1 MNLMQAP
8 VCEDCY
14 CLFLIQA
21 KELCRL
27 AGSLWEGVEARCLW
41 MKHPRPH
48 PGACVSV
55 FHLLE
60 ILKQLWIGDVVIP
73 KLHKRKLRLR
83 EHLQPGPG
91 CTPSK

>member
-1 MNLMQAP
+1 MNPMQAP
-8 VCEDCY
+8 VCEGCY

-27 AGSLWEGVEARCLW
+27 ARSLGEGVEARCLW
-41 MKHPRPH
+41 MKHSRPH
-48 PGACVSV
+48 PGACVRV

-60 ILKQLWIGDVVIP
+60 ILKQLWMGDIVIP
-73 KLHKRKLRLR
+73 KLQNRKPRLR

-91 CTPSK
+91 CIPSK